1 MVRVVVG
8 IGCDRGTATETVTA
22 AVSAALAEAGL
33 CAADVVALASI
44 DLKRDEPALHAL
56 ARVHGWPLV
65 FYPATQLA
73 AIPVPHPSEVVRHHT
88 GTPAVAEAA
97 ALCRAHADS
106 ADLII
111 EKRRWR
117 GEDGRNATVSI
128 ARLNE

>member
-1 MVRVVVG
+1 MPRVVLG
-8 IGCDRGTATETVTA
+8 IGCDRGAAEETVAA
-22 AVSAALAEAGL
+22 AVAAALAEAGL
-33 CAADVVALASI
+33 CNADVVAVASI

-56 ARVHGWPLV
+56 ARAHGWPLV

-73 AIPVPHPSEVVRHHT
+73 AIPVPHPSEVVRRHT

-97 ALCRAHADS
+97 ALCRADADS

-117 GEDGRNATVSI
+117 GGDGRNATVSI
-128 ARLNE
+128 ARLNA